1 MCKILGETQGCTD
14 GVSECMSEGEAV
26 GCKEGSSDGRLL
38 GCKLAS
44 TDGRLLCCEFDLLGT
59 ALGRDSSSFLSE
71 SLGLLLLNRV
81 GLLEEFGM
89 SDLLGEAL
97 GSEK

>member
-1 MCKILGETQGCTD
+1 
-14 GVSECMSEGEAV
+14 MSEGATLGCKLGSLDGEAV